1 MQGRSG
7 EVVVRRAGGNVELI
21 VNGVFLMDSGR
32 NGASE
37 RALARTVLGAC
48 ASAEPA
54 CLVGGLGLGYT
65 LAEILAVRPRAR
77 ATCVELEPAVIA
89 GQRYVAGSC
98 GIPARV
104 TEDPR
109 VTIETGDVLSWM
121 SATAERYDAIM
132 LDVDNGPSWLVRP
145 ENCRLYDNAGVRLMA
160 GALKP
165 AGVLGIWSAQAED
178 ALADRLAQAFLSLHT
193 VTVPVVKGSPDI
205 IYLASGHA
213 TARSVK

>member
-1 MQGRSG
+1 VADNETMLRTQGRSG
-7 EVVVRRAGGNVELI
+7 EVVVRRAAGTVELI

-48 ASAEPA
+48 TSAEPA

-77 ATCVELEPAVIA
+77 VVCVELEPAVIA

-109 VTIETGDVLSWM
+109 VTIETGDVLSWV
-121 SATAERYDAIM
+121 SPPSKCYDAIM

-145 ENCRLYDNAGVRLMA
+145 ENSRLYDAAGLMMLA

-165 AGVLGIWSAQAED
+165 AGVLGIWSSQRED
-178 ALADRLAQAFLSLHT
+178 EFADRLAQAFSSLRT
-193 VTVPVVKGSPDI
+193 VAVPVPRGTPDV
-205 IYLASGHA
+205 IYLAS
-213 TARSVK
+213 

>member
-1 MQGRSG
+1 MTDSETILRTQGRSG
-7 EVVVRRAGGNVELI
+7 EVVVRRAGGNVELV

-48 ASAEPA
+48 TSAEPA

-77 ATCVELEPAVIA
+77 AVCVELEPAVIA

-109 VTIETGDVLSWM
+109 VTIETGDVLSWV

-145 ENCRLYDNAGVRLMA
+145 ENSRLYEAAGLTMLA
-160 GALKP
+160 GALNP
-165 AGVLGIWSAQAED
+165 AGVLGIWSAQPED
-178 ALADRLAQAFLSLHT
+178 ELADRLAQAFSSLRT
-193 VTVPVVKGSPDI
+193 VTVPVPRGTPDV
-205 IYLASGHA
+205 IYLAG
-213 TARSVK
+213 